1 MGFLLLG
8 VDSLIACLA
17 VGAVVGR
24 RARLPFAA
32 AFGICDAAG
41 FLLGTAFHWSMPGRV
56 SALVETGVLV
66 ALGLYWLGLSQ
77 MTRRAAGTR
86 WVWILPVVLSID
98 NITFGLISDH
108 WTTSVAGQAGEQA
121 LCSAVLALVG
131 LLVSAAAVRLI
142 PAARRNRTTA
152 IGFAGA
158 GLILAAPLLLLAG

>member
-32 AFGICDAAG
+32 AFGICDAGG

-56 SALVETGVLV
+56 STVVETGVLL

-86 WVWILPVVLSID
+86 WVWVLPVVLSID
-98 NITFGLISDH
+98 NITFGLIDH
-108 WTTSVAGQAGEQA
+108 SWTSNVWGQAGEQA
-121 LCSAVLALVG
+121 LSSALLALAG
-131 LLVSAAAVRLI
+131 LLVSAAAVRLV
-142 PAARRNRTTA
+142 PAVRRSSTTA

-158 GLILAAPLLLLAG
+158 GLILAAGVELLIG